1 MTTHHFPEGQDLERF
16 IKRRRQKG
24 VFWRSLFLL
33 ATTLGVIILMV
44 LLLSII
50 DDSLGYAAVQYKIEP
65 HDLVVDFYQA
75 IVLDASNART
85 FDDAD
90 ALARALA
97 QTPAA
102 VGLLEEDVFLAHAD
116 ALRALA
122 VEDGGLTGVV
132 VAVSQQNDWAQSMRS
147 GEMMTLFTI
156 AETWADVRPGWP
168 NTPIQRYLPPADSPL
183 LTSFIAQTYG
193 DDPAQQPVEALL
205 AMLAQQL
212 SPGALRQL
220 MAEKPLAQRTQAEVL
235 DILEERVLQPTILET
250 WSLSQ
255 SLFHK
260 DEIEKAMA
268 AMPAAALEFR
278 HWVTWDFITSPQSS
292 KPELAGVRTAI
303 IGSLWVV
310 LITLLFSVPVGI
322 GAAIYLE
329 EYGSGSRLDQFIEN
343 NINNLAGVPS
353 IIYGMLGLAV
363 FVRALEPLTSGSLF
377 GLADPTT
384 ANGRTI
390 LAAGLTLGLLILPI
404 IIINAREAI
413 RAVPRALREAS
424 YGLGATRWQ
433 TIWHH
438 VLPNAIPGIL
448 TGSIL
453 AISRA
458 FGETAPLVVV
468 GASTAIFMDPSGP
481 FSKFTTLPIQIY
493 QWTSRPQAAFQNLAA
508 AAIIVLLAL
517 LLALN
522 AVAVIL
528 RNKYQR
534 SY

>member
-1 MTTHHFPEGQDLERF
+1 MTSHFPEGQELEKF
-16 IKRRRQKG
+16 VKRRKRTG
-24 VFWRSLFLL
+24 VIWSSLFLL
-33 ATTLGVIILMV
+33 ATTLGVLILMV
-44 LLLSII
+44 LLVTII
-50 DDSLGYAAVQYKIEP
+50 DDSMGYVATQYKIEP
-65 HDLVVDFYQA
+65 HDLVVGFYQD
-75 IVLDASNART
+75 IVLDAPNTQTS
-85 FDDAD
+85 DD
-90 ALARALA
+90 LAWLA
-97 QTPAA
+97 EQISQTPEA
-102 VGLLEEDVFLAHAD
+102 VGVLDEATYQAHTD
-116 ALRALA
+116 TLRAVTISDTPL
-122 VEDGGLTGVV
+122 EGIVV
-132 VAVSQQNDWAQSMRS
+132 VVSQDNDWAQ
-147 GEMMTLFTI
+147 GMTSQELIPLF
-156 AETWADVRPGWP
+156 AVSETWSQVRPDWP
-168 NTPIQRYLPPADSPL
+168 DAPILRYLPPADSDL
-183 LTSFIAQTYG
+183 LDSFITQVYG
-193 DDPAQQPVEALL
+193 DDPATQPTVALL
-205 AMLAQQL
+205 AMLSQNVSA
-212 SPGALRQL
+212 GKMRQL
-220 MAEKPLAQRTQAEVL
+220 MAEKPLASRSQEEYVELLENYVL
-235 DILEERVLQPTILET
+235 EPTIVET
-250 WSLSQ
+250 WSL
-255 SLFHK
+255 FHSIFNK
-260 DEIEKAMA
+260 TEIEAEVA
-268 AMPAAALEFR
+268 AIPNATMSFKR
-278 HWVTWDFITSPQSS
+278 WVTWDFVTSPQSS
-292 KPELAGVRTAI
+292 KPEFAGVRTAI
-303 IGSLWVV
+303 LGSLWVV
-310 LITLLFSVPVGI
+310 FITLIFSVPVGI

-329 EYGSGSRLDQFIEN
+329 EYGSGNWLDQLIEN

-404 IIINAREAI
+404 IIINSREAI
-413 RAVPRALREAS
+413 RAVPRAFREAS
-424 YGLGATRWQ
+424 YGLGATKWQ
-433 TIWHH
+433 TTWYH

-508 AAIIVLLAL
+508 AAIIVLLVL